1 MILNGKWEKGKKR
14 RERKG
19 DGLAPPAR
27 RGEGGQSR
35 PARSDRRRRER
46 ERERVSCSAGESE
59 KNHRSCVGLCRRGIQ
74 VSDSDSGVSLWRAR
88 IESPRGTCKPVLT
101 VFVSCPSAHPAL

>member
-1 MILNGKWEKGKKR
+1 MILHGKWEKGKKR

-27 RGEGGQSR
+27 RGEGGQSG

-46 ERERVSCSAGESE
+46 ERVSRSAGETE
-59 KNHRSCVGLCRRGIQ
+59 RNHRSCVGLCRRGIQ
-74 VSDSDSGVSLWRAR
+74 VSASDSGVS
-88 IESPRGTCKPVLT
+88 P
-101 VFVSCPSAHPAL
+101 